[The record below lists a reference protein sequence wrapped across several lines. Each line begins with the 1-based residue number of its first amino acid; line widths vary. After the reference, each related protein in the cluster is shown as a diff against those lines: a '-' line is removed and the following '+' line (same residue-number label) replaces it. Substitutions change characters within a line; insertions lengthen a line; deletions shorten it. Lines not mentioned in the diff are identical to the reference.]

1 MIMEIIKVKQRL
13 TSDEKET
20 CLNYDY
26 IDKKWTMCSF
36 ISTHYNKALKQ
47 GWTPIVKYEYF
58 DKTTAG
64 YQLEA
69 PGHAI
74 TIRSVEKKKMSEKQ
88 MKNLSEEE

>member
-1 MIMEIIKVKQRL
+1 MKIIKLKSRL
-13 TSDEKET
+13 STDEKET

-26 IDKKWTMCSF
+26 IDKKWVMYSF

-47 GWTPIVKYEYF
+47 GWTSIVKYEYD

-64 YQLEA
+64 YELEA
-69 PGHAI
+69 PSHAI

-88 MKNLSEEE
+88 MKNLK